1 MRGNAARAS
10 LATRGPR
17 AVDTSVVFFAGA
29 KKALSFLSRGAR
41 GATERRRA
49 PAFPDGPRLALVTRR
64 FLGLATRSLTRRA
77 EKSEGFWKIS
87 VDFFA
92 RSRFPNGEP
101 GFIFPRLARREEK
114 FLTQKRGFI
123 SP

>member
-64 FLGLATRSLTRRA
+64 FLGLATRS
-77 EKSEGFWKIS
+77 
-87 VDFFA
+87 
-92 RSRFPNGEP
+92 RSRDATKNRRVSGKSRS
-101 GFIFPRLARREEK
+101 IFSPVRVSRTENRGLFSPDSCGA
-114 FLTQKRGFI
+114 KRNF
-123 SP
+123 